1 MLLLQFFTP
10 KIAHSSYIL
19 AGNKTCAVI
28 DPRRD
33 VQVYIDAAKAA
44 GWKITHVIETHLHA
58 DFISGHLDLAQ
69 KTGATIYAPDMG
81 KCSFEHVPVSEG
93 SEITI
98 EDIVLR
104 VLDTP
109 GHTPEH
115 VSYAVIDSSRGMEP
129 TGVFCGDTLFV
140 GDVGRPDL
148 FPGRAH
154 ELADALYHSLH
165 DKLLGL
171 PDFCEVYP
179 AHAAG
184 SLCGRSMAAKRQ
196 STIGYERKYNPA
208 LLIDDKE
215 AFIASLTNDMPP
227 APDHFGRCSAING
240 RGPALVSSLPSPRA
254 IEPHDFAA
262 LVAGGDTVV
271 VDTRSYASFGGQF
284 IAGAFSLNLQANFPT
299 FAGWVVPPDKDIL
312 LVTSNGA
319 EVPEA
324 VEWLRRVGMDR
335 TVGFLNGGTPA
346 WATSGLP
353 LKHIPQLCSQEL
365 GDMVRHHGEAVFVDV
380 RAQSEY
386 QTGHIQGAIN
396 IPVADLRTR
405 YAELDRATETVVI
418 CSSGSRSSLAA
429 SMLAR
434 KGFTNVKNAAGGVTG
449 YLAAGFSFGA

>member
-1 MLLLQFFTP
+1 MLLLPFFTP

-33 VQVYIDAAKAA
+33 VQIYIDAAKAA
-44 GWKITHVIETHLHA
+44 GWRITHVLETHLHA

-93 SEITI
+93 SEIKL
-98 EDIVLR
+98 EDMTLQ

-115 VSYAVIDSSRGMEP
+115 VSYVIIDSSRGTEP
-129 TGVFCGDTLFV
+129 VGVFCGDTLFV

-154 ELADALYHSLH
+154 ELASALYSSLH
-165 DKLLGL
+165 DKLLRL

-184 SLCGRSMAAKRQ
+184 SLCGRAIAAKRQ
-196 STIGYERKYNPA
+196 STIGFERRHNPA
-208 LLIDDKE
+208 LLIDDRE
-215 AFIASLTNDMPP
+215 AFIASLTTDMPP

-240 RGPALVSSLPSPRA
+240 KGPALVSSLLSPRA

-262 LVAGGDTVV
+262 LVEAGSTVV
-271 VDTRSYASFGGQF
+271 VDTRSYASFGGQY

-312 LVTSNGA
+312 LVTSNSA
-319 EVPEA
+319 EVTEA
-324 VEWLRRVGMDR
+324 IEWLRRVGMDR
-335 TVGFLNGGTPA
+335 TVGFLNGGTPT

-353 LKHIPQLCSQEL
+353 LKHVPQLSSQEL
-365 GDMVRHHGEAVFVDV
+365 REVVQHHSEAVIADV
-380 RAQSEY
+380 RARSEY
-386 QTGHIQGAIN
+386 ESGHISGAIN

-405 YAELDRATETVVI
+405 YAELDSSAETVVY
-418 CSSGSRSSLAA
+418 CSSGSRSILGASL
-429 SMLAR
+429 LAQR
-434 KGFTNVKNAAGGVTG
+434 GFSRLMNVAGGLSG
-449 YLAAGFSFGA
+449 YLAAGFPLG